1 MQNDKFRTFTK
12 DQIRPIVIRSL
23 RRSNIRKK
31 IAEYL
36 FEISPSG
43 SYTSE
48 IAYSIKTTP
57 TNVIGAI
64 RGMGDRYKEDE
75 SLIDLGIVE
84 QITKENRVSKETQS
98 IEKLFEEIKK
108 DGLAT
113 YGFHEVEEAL
123 SRGAVETLLI
133 SDAMVRSKNGERL
146 LDAARITHCNF
157 IIINTMHEA
166 GKKFEG
172 IGGVAALLRFK
183 Y

>member
-1 MQNDKFRTFTK
+1 MLDDKKSTFSK
-12 DQIRPIVIRSL
+12 DQIRPLVIRSL

-64 RGMGDRYKEDE
+64 RGMGDRYKEEE

-84 QITKENRVSKETQS
+84 QV
-98 IEKLFEEIKK
+98 
-108 DGLAT
+108 
-113 YGFHEVEEAL
+113 
-123 SRGAVETLLI
+123 
-133 SDAMVRSKNGERL
+133 
-146 LDAARITHCNF
+146 
-157 IIINTMHEA
+157 
-166 GKKFEG
+166 
-172 IGGVAALLRFK
+172 IGGKDVKIYKLTDMGK
-183 Y
+183 EIIESIKNPKI